1 VEGGGGGREK
11 EFPFRIFETLD
22 MGGNEAAVGA
32 YNGERRLRREDRP
45 ACKGRNWTAPCC
57 GRRPGIADVAVPAP
71 SDRGKR
77 NEAGK
82 RERKAGKRE
91 ALLGFKTLPF
101 VCHDITVQSLKDHEA
116 GV

>member
-1 VEGGGGGREK
+1 VEGGGGGRRN
-11 EFPFRIFETLD
+11 FRSVFLKRWIWEGMKRPSELI
-22 MGGNEAAVGA
+22 M
-32 YNGERRLRREDRP
+32 ERRLRREDRP